1 MNRPDFDFPMI
12 EMEGQVL
19 PFAPHI
25 KLSANLRALLED
37 RERMLDSLLDNLE
50 GMVYCC
56 LYDENWTMVF
66 ISQGGLGLTGY
77 APSDMLYNKRISYEQ
92 ITHPADRTW
101 VRSRFA
107 EVSAKG
113 KAFEAEYRIVH
124 ADGGIRWVLERGL
137 PLFNESGE
145 VEALEGFIQDITLR
159 KRSEEVALE
168 AEERYRSIFENAIE
182 GIYQTTPSG
191 TYLNFNPALA
201 RIYGYDSIDDLIHGI
216 SDIQKQLY
224 VEPGKRNE
232 FVNLMQAQGR
242 VQHFEAQVYRKNG
255 DIIWITE
262 NAREVR
268 DADGN
273 LMFYEGTVEDI
284 TERKNYEQQIE
295 YQATHDSLTGLPNR
309 TLLADRLQQ
318 CISFADR
325 YHSKVAVA
333 FVDLDQFKM
342 INDSMGHHIG
352 DEMLVTMAARLAAC
366 VRDSDT
372 VVRLGGDE
380 FVLLINGLHKVED
393 VSQSM
398 QRVLATIAQPFAI
411 NGWDYA
417 VSCSIGVS
425 IYPDDGSDY
434 NTLLKNSDSAMYKAK
449 QAGRNN
455 FQFYTRELNA
465 MLMERM
471 DIEYRLRRAIENK
484 EFQLYY
490 QPKVDFVSGRIC
502 GVEALVRWQPPG
514 EEMIS
519 PGSFIPVAEETGMIE
534 EIGSWVLSEACRKA
548 RELRETLGYPV
559 PVAVNVSPRQFRQP
573 GLVRMVESALQRAG
587 LDAGCLELEITES
600 MLVHDTEKFI
610 ETLHALKALGVSL
623 AIDDFG
629 TGYSSMAY
637 LKHFPIDRLKI
648 DKAFVDDLETEP
660 ANLAIL
666 RAIVALGQSLGLK
679 VIAEGVETQYQYDYL
694 RSIGCDEFQGYFF
707 SRPVTAEVLEGMVGI

>member
-1 MNRPDFDFPMI
+1 
-12 EMEGQVL
+12 
-19 PFAPHI
+19 
-25 KLSANLRALLED
+25 
-37 RERMLDSLLDNLE
+37 
-50 GMVYCC
+50 
-56 LYDENWTMVF
+56 
-66 ISQGGLGLTGY
+66 
-77 APSDMLYNKRISYEQ
+77 
-92 ITHPADRTW
+92 
-101 VRSRFA
+101 
-107 EVSAKG
+107 
-113 KAFEAEYRIVH
+113 
-124 ADGGIRWVLERGL
+124 
-137 PLFNESGE
+137 
-145 VEALEGFIQDITLR
+145 
-159 KRSEEVALE
+159 
-168 AEERYRSIFENAIE
+168 
-182 GIYQTTPSG
+182 
-191 TYLNFNPALA
+191 
-201 RIYGYDSIDDLIHGI
+201 
-216 SDIQKQLY
+216 
-224 VEPGKRNE
+224 
-232 FVNLMQAQGR
+232 
-242 VQHFEAQVYRKNG
+242 
-255 DIIWITE
+255 
-262 NAREVR
+262 
-268 DADGN
+268 
-273 LMFYEGTVEDI
+273 
-284 TERKNYEQQIE
+284 
-295 YQATHDSLTGLPNR
+295 
-309 TLLADRLQQ
+309 
-318 CISFADR
+318 
-325 YHSKVAVA
+325 
-333 FVDLDQFKM
+333 
-342 INDSMGHHIG
+342 
-352 DEMLVTMAARLAAC
+352 
-366 VRDSDT
+366 
-372 VVRLGGDE
+372 VRLGGDE

-398 QRVLATIAQPFAI
+398 QRVLATIAQPFVI

-434 NTLLKNSDSAMYKAK
+434 NTLLKSSDSAMYKAK

-502 GVEALVRWQPPG
+502 GAEALVRWQPPG

-548 RELRETLGYPV
+548 RELREMLGYPV

>member
-1 MNRPDFDFPMI
+1 
-12 EMEGQVL
+12 VL
-19 PFAPHI
+19 PFSPDI

-56 LYDENWTMVF
+56 LCDENWTMVF
-66 ISQGGLGLTGY
+66 ISQGCRGLTGY
-77 APSDMLYNKRISYEQ
+77 EPRDMLYNHRISYEQ
-92 ITHPADRTW
+92 ITHKADREW
-101 VRSRFA
+101 VRKRVIDMA
-107 EVSAKG
+107 NAG
-113 KAFEAEYRIVH
+113 QAFEAEYRIVH
-124 ADGGIRWVLERGL
+124 ANGSVRWVLERGR
-137 PLFNESGE
+137 PLYNDAGK

-159 KRSEEVALE
+159 KHSEEVALE
-168 AEERYRSIFENAIE
+168 AEERYRSIFENATE
-182 GIYQTTPSG
+182 GIYQTTASG
-191 TYLNFNPALA
+191 KYLNFNPALA
-201 RIYGYDSIDDLIHGI
+201 RIYGYESTQDLIQGI
-216 SDIQKQLY
+216 SDIQRQLY
-224 VEPGKRNE
+224 VQPGKRQE

-255 DIIWITE
+255 DVIWITE

-268 DADGN
+268 DSDGN

-295 YQATHDSLTGLPNR
+295 YQATHDNLTGLPNR
-309 TLLADRLQQ
+309 TLLSDRLQQ
-318 CISFADR
+318 CVSFADR
-325 YHSKVAVA
+325 YNTKVAVA

-342 INDSMGHHIG
+342 INDSMGHHVG
-352 DEMLVTMAARLAAC
+352 DQLLVTMAERLKGC

-380 FVLLINGLHKVED
+380 FVLLITGLQKVED
-393 VSQSM
+393 VAQSM
-398 QRVLATIAQPFAI
+398 QRVLTAIGQPFVI

-425 IYPDDGSDY
+425 IYPDDGTDY
-434 NTLLKNSDSAMYKAK
+434 NTLLKNADSAMYKAK

-465 MLMERM
+465 MLLERL
-471 DIEYRLRRAIENK
+471 DIEYRLRRAIENQ
-484 EFQLYY
+484 EFLLYY
-490 QPKVDFVSGRIC
+490 QPKVDFASGRIC
-502 GVEALVRWQPPG
+502 GVEALIRWQPPG
-514 EEMIS
+514 EDMIS

-534 EIGSWVLSEACRKA
+534 DIGNWVLNAACRKA
-548 RELRETLGYPV
+548 RELKEMLGYPV
-559 PVAVNVSPRQFRQP
+559 PVAVNVSPRQFRQL
-573 GLVRMVESALQRAG
+573 GLVKMVESALQNAG
-587 LDAGCLELEITES
+587 VEARCLELEITES
-600 MLVHDTEKFI
+600 MLVYDTEKFI

-679 VIAEGVETQYQYDYL
+679 VIAEGVETSYQYDYL
-694 RSIGCDEFQGYFF
+694 RGIGCDELQGYFF
-707 SRPVTAEVLEGMVGI
+707 SPPVTAETLEAMLGLGG

>member
-398 QRVLATIAQPFAI
+398 
-411 NGWDYA
+411 
-417 VSCSIGVS
+417 
-425 IYPDDGSDY
+425 
-434 NTLLKNSDSAMYKAK
+434 
-449 QAGRNN
+449 
-455 FQFYTRELNA
+455 
-465 MLMERM
+465 
-471 DIEYRLRRAIENK
+471 
-484 EFQLYY
+484 
-490 QPKVDFVSGRIC
+490 
-502 GVEALVRWQPPG
+502 
-514 EEMIS
+514 
-519 PGSFIPVAEETGMIE
+519 
-534 EIGSWVLSEACRKA
+534 
-548 RELRETLGYPV
+548 
-559 PVAVNVSPRQFRQP
+559 
-573 GLVRMVESALQRAG
+573 
-587 LDAGCLELEITES
+587 
-600 MLVHDTEKFI
+600 
-610 ETLHALKALGVSL
+610 
-623 AIDDFG
+623 
-629 TGYSSMAY
+629 
-637 LKHFPIDRLKI
+637 
-648 DKAFVDDLETEP
+648 
-660 ANLAIL
+660 
-666 RAIVALGQSLGLK
+666 
-679 VIAEGVETQYQYDYL
+679 
-694 RSIGCDEFQGYFF
+694 
-707 SRPVTAEVLEGMVGI
+707 

>member
-398 QRVLATIAQPFAI
+398 QRVLATIAQPFVI

-434 NTLLKNSDSAMYKAK
+434 NTLLKSSDSAMYKAK

-502 GVEALVRWQPPG
+502 GAEALVRWQPPG

-548 RELRETLGYPV
+548 RELREMLGYPV